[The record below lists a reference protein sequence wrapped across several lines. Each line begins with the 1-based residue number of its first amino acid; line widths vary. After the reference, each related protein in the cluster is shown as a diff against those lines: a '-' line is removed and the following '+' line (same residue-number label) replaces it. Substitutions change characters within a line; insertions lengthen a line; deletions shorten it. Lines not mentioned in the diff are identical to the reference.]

1 MRTLLVVFI
10 LLLFSCEKNADKP
23 SVSDEKNWKCV
34 IKEYFLTGLPP
45 ILESYI
51 DTVIVDNMTEQE
63 IREYEKE
70 HTFHISHYKSE
81 CYCVEL

>member
-1 MRTLLVVFI
+1 MRKLLVVFI
-10 LLLFSCEKNADKP
+10 LLLFSCEK
-23 SVSDEKNWKCV
+23 SDEKNWKCV
-34 IKEYFLTGLPP
+34 IKEYFLTGWPP

-70 HTFHISHYKSE
+70 HTYQTMHLKSE
-81 CYCVEL
+81 CYCVELK